1 MKSHASSIGR
11 RQFVRGLG
19 LTSIAASVAPV
30 DATAQVS
37 QSSASGVLL
46 HSDEGLRIPPTPD
59 GRVVTIKVD
68 SETNPGVRMATIAE
82 DIPPNAAIAVHLH
95 QREDETIF
103 IRTGSGIAT
112 LGEREVRV
120 RAGATI
126 FVPQGTWHGLRN
138 DGSEI
143 LGMSAIFSPPG
154 FEQSFKDRLLRPN
167 RTAAETAEHR
177 KKFGIVYRTP
187 D

>member
-1 MKSHASSIGR
+1 MKPCESSIGR

-19 LTSIAASVAPV
+19 GTAVVTVAAVVPGNVSAQEAP
-30 DATAQVS
+30 AAK
-37 QSSASGVLL
+37 LL
-46 HSDEGLRIPPTPD
+46 HADEGLRIPTPD

-68 SETNPGVRMATIAE
+68 SAANPGVRMSMITE

-120 RAGATI
+120 QAGATI
-126 FVPQGTWHGLRN
+126 YVPQGTWHGLRN
-138 DGSEI
+138 DGTET
-143 LGMSAIFSPPG
+143 LGMSAVFSPPG
-154 FEQSFKDRLLRPN
+154 FEQIFKDRLVRPN
-167 RTAAETAEHR
+167 RSPAETAAHR

-187 D
+187 